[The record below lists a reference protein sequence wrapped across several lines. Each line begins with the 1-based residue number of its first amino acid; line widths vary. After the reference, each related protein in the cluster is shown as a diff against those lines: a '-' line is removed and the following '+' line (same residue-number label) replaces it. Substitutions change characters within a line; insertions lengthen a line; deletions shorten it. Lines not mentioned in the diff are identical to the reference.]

1 MRETKKAKMNTEYSV
16 INTLDKWLALHLV
29 VFSFVRDWA
38 NKPFFKCK
46 MKLLCAA

>member
-1 MRETKKAKMNTEYSV
+1 MNTEYSV

-29 VFSFVRDWA
+29 VFSFVRGWA
-38 NKPFFKCK
+38 NNSFFKCK